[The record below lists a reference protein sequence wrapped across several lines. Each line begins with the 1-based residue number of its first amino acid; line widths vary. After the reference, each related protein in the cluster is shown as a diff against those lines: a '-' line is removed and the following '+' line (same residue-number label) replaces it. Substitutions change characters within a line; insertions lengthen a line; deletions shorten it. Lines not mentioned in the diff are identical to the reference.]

1 MLRCGAGSLKE
12 RIHHRWQNEEYMK
25 TDEINQWKIEAMKV
39 LIEARLDDNV
49 LPRFTKSEI
58 NTIVDYISTC

>member
-1 MLRCGAGSLKE
+1 
-12 RIHHRWQNEEYMK
+12 MK
-25 TDEINQWKIEAMKV
+25 TDEINQWKIEAIKD